1 MNLNLELENE
11 LVKFKTN
18 YGQEIKKTW
27 DLLDIKDPIINDNIF
42 YLFLFLDNYEKL
54 LSFKPS
60 EKNSQDYFN
69 EIIKKYISPRK
80 NKPTINLT
88 RGDFKIGETIPDHM
102 IRLILLARNDNNAET
117 VQRFLDGH
125 RMAMS
130 AENILGV
137 LLESYI
143 AQTVEHFNW
152 IWCSGQ
158 MLFATDFLKIPV
170 VQGEKWTCL
179 QIKNADNSE
188 NSASSKI
195 REIFGTKGD
204 QSYKENITMIENPWF
219 RTVSTWKTL
228 HLKEHIYKH
237 LEIDTN
243 QQKPLNNLKRK
254 LKERGINEAGNFSK
268 SETWIKLARA
278 LGRDDLVDSPERKTN
293 WEKLNEILDLPPEK
307 ELSEDKFKEY
317 IEKLF

>member
-18 YGQEIKKTW
+18 YGQGIKKSW
-27 DLLDIKDPIINDNIF
+27 NLLEIEDPIINDNIF
-42 YLFLFLDNYEKL
+42 YLFLFLEKYEKL

-69 EIIKKYISPRK
+69 DIIKKYISPRK
-80 NKPTINLT
+80 NKRTINLT

-102 IRLILLARNDNNAET
+102 IRLILLAQNDNNKEN
-117 VQRFLDGH
+117 VKHFLDGH

-137 LLESYI
+137 LLEPYI
-143 AQTVEHFNW
+143 AQTVESVNW

-158 MLFATDFLKIPV
+158 MLIATDFLKIPV
-170 VQGEKWTCL
+170 YQGQKWTCL
-179 QIKNADNSE
+179 QVKNANNTE

-195 REIFGTKGD
+195 REIFGEKGD
-204 QSYKENITMIENPWF
+204 QSYKENITMIKKPWF
-219 RTVSTWKTL
+219 RTFSTWTTPL
-228 HLKEHIYKH
+228 LKEHIYKH

-243 QQKPLNNLKRK
+243 QQKPLNNLKGK
-254 LKERGINEAGNFSK
+254 LKERGINEAGNFSEP
-268 SETWIKLARA
+268 ETWIKLARA
-278 LGRDDLVDSPERKTN
+278 LGRNDLVDSPERKTN
-293 WEKLNEILDLPPEK
+293 WEKLNKILDLPPGK